1 MEQEGTSDFV
11 NGLGEKVAAIS
22 KKVMAEDSAL
32 YSSESYINFI
42 SDMVKA
48 MAADLREEI
57 AEFVFEGDSL
67 ESLTLEEG
75 LEKFMQEARENTICS
90 YFICASEKM
99 CNHVGAAYSLHG
111 ISAFCAIFF
120 MAKNDL
126 IKASQ
131 FFSLLMQPM
140 MAAFRIDDVPRDIG
154 RKGGRPEHPR
164 KAEAIR
170 IGKAKWEQVEYAS
183 VNVVATTVK
192 HQLDK
197 KYTDAPSVAA
207 IKKWLNSAGIA
218 PKRSAK

>member
-1 MEQEGTSDFV
+1 MEGTSEFV
-11 NGLGEKVAAIS
+11 SGLGGKVAAIA
-22 KKVMAEDSAL
+22 KKVMDEDSVI
-32 YSSESYINFI
+32 YCSESYINLI

-48 MAADLREEI
+48 MALDLREEI
-57 AEFVFEGDSL
+57 AEFVFDGDPL

-75 LEKFMQEARENTICS
+75 LDKFMQEARENTICS
-90 YFICASEKM
+90 YLICASEEM

-126 IKASQ
+126 VKANQ
-131 FFSLLMQPM
+131 FFSLLMQPVM
-140 MAAFRIDDVPRDIG
+140 SAFRIDDVPRDIG

-164 KAEAIR
+164 KAEALK

-218 PKRSAK
+218 PKRSDR

>member
-1 MEQEGTSDFV
+1 MEQDNTSEFV
-11 NGLGEKVAAIS
+11 KGFGERIAAIS
-22 KKVMAEDSAL
+22 KKIMAEDSAI
-32 YSSESYINFI
+32 YRSESYIELI
-42 SDMVKA
+42 TDMVKS
-48 MAADLREEI
+48 MADDFHEKASEIDFDDDLER
-57 AEFVFEGDSL
+57 
-67 ESLTLEEG
+67 LTLEDG
-75 LEKFMQEARENTICS
+75 IDKFMQGTRDNTICS
-90 YFICASEKM
+90 YLICASEKM
-99 CNHVGAAYSLHG
+99 CNHVGASYSMHG

-120 MAKNDL
+120 IAKNDL
-126 IKASQ
+126 VKASQ
-131 FFSLLMQPM
+131 FVNLIMLPVMSAL
-140 MAAFRIDDVPRDIG
+140 RIDDVPRDTG

-218 PKRSAK
+218 PKRATK